1 MSFWRQFRGRRG
13 PWVIIPLVA
22 VFAAFWLHRSRSAYE
37 QLSASETSL
46 PSTEASSSVGLARFD
61 LLQLVELN
69 LFDWRVQIVK
79 SRRQAVAPE
88 LALVALQDGTIE
100 RLRRGFPFGEPFGLL
115 FDRSLYGR
123 ALRALSDEEVRL
135 VAFDIVLTEERPD
148 HPPVVL
154 PDGSRV
160 SSDAFFADQ
169 MRLSQRAVLAS
180 PLGSPP
186 ARLFR
191 GAAHSLGAVD
201 RTVDTDGVT
210 RRVPAFLDH
219 QLISLPLLGY
229 CDRRGLEVR
238 RVSARR
244 LHLIDHL
251 ELETNSLPVNAD
263 GTVIVGIGRAGDSVT
278 NFSKGRLQL
287 PAFAP
292 QRIWNMGI
300 IMAAAHLGI
309 DLEQARI
316 LPGWI
321 ELPRTNGPL
330 VRLPVDRATNLVFD
344 WSFTAFEVPSRNFED
359 VLANDRVRQSNGV
372 TDLPNPWKNK
382 LVLVGSTAS
391 GNNLTDRGATP
402 LDARDNLV
410 AIYLNVANSILQGRF
425 VTRLPL
431 ATDLLIAVA
440 LAVLGGI
447 VTWRARTSF
456 AIVAIF
462 VIGILYFAIAV
473 VAYLQWLVWL
483 PIAHPLVAG
492 LTLSHVSILAYR
504 TVFEQRERHRVRSVF
519 ARIVSP
525 NIVQEL
531 LKAER
536 LGLVGARRQITVFF
550 ADVRGFTEMTDRVQ
564 ALAED
569 HVRVQGLSN
578 HEAEAYFD
586 AQSAE
591 LLATVNGYLAAIADV
606 VKMHGGTLDKYI
618 GDCVMAFWGA
628 PTSNP
633 RHAVDGVLAAIDAQR
648 AVYKLNCVRATENQQ
663 REAINQQ
670 RVGRAERPL
679 ELLPLLA
686 LGTGINTGIVNV
698 GLMGSDAHIVNYTVF
713 GREVNLASRLEG
725 VSGRSR
731 IIIGEG
737 TYQELLRHSPE
748 VAALCRAQERV
759 TVKGF
764 RHAIAVYE
772 VEWRTATGAAVP
784 TSTSNPA

>member
-1 MSFWRQFRGRRG
+1 MA
-13 PWVIIPLVA
+13 A
-22 VFAAFWLHRSRSAYE
+22 VWLNWSRTAYE
-37 QLSASETSL
+37 RLSASDDTFSEEVDGSQASL
-46 PSTEASSSVGLARFD
+46 TRFD

-69 LFDWRVQIVK
+69 LFDWRVQLAK
-79 SRRQAVAPE
+79 SHQPPVSSAF
-88 LALVALQDGTIE
+88 ALVALQDGTVE
-100 RLRRGFPFGEPFGLL
+100 RLRRGFPFGEAYGLL

-123 ALRALSDEEVRL
+123 ALRALAAEQVRL
-135 VAFDIVLTEERPD
+135 VAFDIVLAEERTD
-148 HPPVVL
+148 HPKVTL
-154 PDGSRV
+154 ADGSQLT
-160 SSDAFFADQ
+160 SDAFFAEQ

-186 ARLFR
+186 TRIFR
-191 GAAHSLGAVD
+191 GSAHALGAVD

-210 RRVPAFLDH
+210 RRVPAFLNH

-238 RVSARR
+238 RISPRR
-244 LHLIDHL
+244 LHIIDHL
-251 ELETNSLPVNAD
+251 ELETNSLPIEAD
-263 GTVIVGIGRAGDSVT
+263 GSVIVGIGRQGDSIT
-278 NFSKGRLQL
+278 NFAKGRLQL

-300 IMAAAHLGI
+300 IMASAQLGF
-309 DLEQARI
+309 DVEQARI
-316 LPGWI
+316 SPGLI
-321 ELPRTNGPL
+321 EFPRTNGPTI
-330 VRLPVDRATNLVFD
+330 RLPVDRATNLLFD
-344 WSFTAFEVPSRNFED
+344 WSFTAAEVPARNFED
-359 VLANDRVRQSNGV
+359 VLANDMVRQSNHV
-372 TDLPNPWKNK
+372 TDLPNPWKDK

-410 AIYLNVANSILQGRF
+410 AIYLNVANSILQGRY
-425 VTRLPL
+425 VTRLPMWGDL
-431 ATDLLIAVA
+431 AIAV
-440 LAVLGGI
+440 LLTVIGGI
-447 VTWRARTSF
+447 VTWRLRTSL
-456 AIVAIF
+456 AILTVLLVGA
-462 VIGILYFAIAV
+462 LYFFVAV
-473 VAYLQWLVWL
+473 TAYVQSLVWL

-492 LTLSHVSILAYR
+492 LLLSHVGTLAYR
-504 TVFEQRERHRVRSVF
+504 TVFEQRERQRVRSVF

-536 LGLVGARRQITVFF
+536 LGLIGARRRVTVFF

-564 ALAED
+564 ALAEE
-569 HVRVQGLSN
+569 HVRSLGLSDK
-578 HEAEAYFD
+578 EAEAYFD

-591 LLATVNGYLAAIADV
+591 LLATVNRYLAAIADV
-606 VKMHGGTLDKYI
+606 IKLHGGTLDKYI

-628 PTSNP
+628 PTSNS

-648 AVYKLNCVRATENQQ
+648 AIHTLNATRLAENEL
-663 REAINQQ
+663 REAENRLRAQ
-670 RVGRAERPL
+670 RQEPPL
-679 ELLPLLA
+679 PLLPLLA
-686 LGTGINTGIVNV
+686 LGTGINTGTANV

-737 TYQELLRHSPE
+737 TFRELQELAPQ
-748 VAALCRAQERV
+748 VALLCKPQDPV

-764 RHAIAVYE
+764 RQPVAVYE
-772 VEWRTATGAAVP
+772 VEWRLEQDVASSPRQTE
-784 TSTSNPA
+784 ST